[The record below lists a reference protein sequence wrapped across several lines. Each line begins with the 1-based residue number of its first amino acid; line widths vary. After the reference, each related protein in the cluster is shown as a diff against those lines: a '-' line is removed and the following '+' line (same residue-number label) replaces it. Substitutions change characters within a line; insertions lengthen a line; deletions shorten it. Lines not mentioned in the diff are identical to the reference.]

1 MPFALKELVLLI
13 VGHQLVRQ
21 DVKMN
26 AMMVVKKLVPLPV
39 RTRPAQMTVTVIV
52 DRVPVELHVQSLPVL
67 RSVL

>member
-21 DVKMN
+21 DVKMS
-26 AMMVVKKLVPLPV
+26 ARMVVKKLVLLPV
-39 RTRPAQMTVTVIV
+39 KTRPAQMIVTITV
-52 DRVPVELHVQSLPVL
+52 DRVLVEPHVQSLPVL